1 MMLFNLNPNL
11 EWLDLDDVAL
21 NPDKTYKLSDIIDDR
36 YSTSDI
42 EPILLD
48 SKNLLI
54 DGYKRYLLF
63 VRMGE
68 KRIPINRQRKT
79 DKIKIN
85 MPNKN
90 SNHCLSNRAA

>member
-1 MMLFNLNPNL
+1 MLFNLNPNL

>member
-90 SNHCLSNRAA
+90 SHHCLSNRAA